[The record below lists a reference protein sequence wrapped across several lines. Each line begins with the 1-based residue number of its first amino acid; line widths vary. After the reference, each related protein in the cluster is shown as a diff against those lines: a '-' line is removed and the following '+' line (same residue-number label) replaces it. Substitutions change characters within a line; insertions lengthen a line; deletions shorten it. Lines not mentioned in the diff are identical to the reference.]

1 MRTGMRSYPVDIGF
15 FICKN
20 EMKRRLPAMQGK
32 TATVSLFGETSAK
45 TVMLFKQ
52 QLHSMGGRSRVY
64 GFLQLRILNLFNSS
78 HSFSSSF
85 CDS

>member
-1 MRTGMRSYPVDIGF
+1 MLTGMRSYPVDIGF

-52 QLHSMGGRSRVY
+52 QLHSRNSMQR
-64 GFLQLRILNLFNSS
+64 LRFPSAEYP
-78 HSFSSSF
+78 
-85 CDS
+85 

>member
-1 MRTGMRSYPVDIGF
+1 
-15 FICKN
+15 
-20 EMKRRLPAMQGK
+20 MQGK

-52 QLHSMGGRSRVY
+52 QLHSMGSRSY

-78 HSFSSSF
+78 HSFSRSF
-85 CDS
+85 CDR

>member
-78 HSFSSSF
+78 HSFSRSF
-85 CDS
+85 CYR

>member
-1 MRTGMRSYPVDIGF
+1 
-15 FICKN
+15 
-20 EMKRRLPAMQGK
+20 MQGK

-78 HSFSSSF
+78 HSISRSF
-85 CDS
+85 CDR